1 MSLFGGLKRARMIA
15 PSAAPL
21 RSVNSGSPPAPAA
34 LPDSAPASGRR
45 EAARSWH
52 ALGAEGQAAFV
63 RWLADRQ
70 REPSPQA
77 EQQP

>member
-1 MSLFGGLKRARMIA
+1 MSLFGGLKRARAIA

-21 RSVNSGSPPAPAA
+21 RSLEPGPPPVPAA
-34 LPDSAPASGRR
+34 LPGNGLASRRR

-52 ALGAEGQAAFV
+52 ALGAEGQAAFA

-70 REPSPQA
+70 RKPHPQA
-77 EQQP
+77 EEQP